1 LATPNEKVQ
10 AALARLEQDPALLD
24 QLDYAPDLE
33 SAQAILDSLGIDVS
47 IGDLLAH
54 QTIQDVAE
62 LQEQELELVA
72 GGIRL
77 SICCNSC
84 QCTICSVTIVIGKVA
99 N

>member
-1 LATPNEKVQ
+1 MATPNEKVQ

-33 SAQAILDSLGIDVS
+33 SAQSILDSLGIDVS

-72 GGIRL
+72 GGKLRL

-84 QCTICSVTIVIGKVA
+84 KCTICSVTIVI
-99 N
+99 NR